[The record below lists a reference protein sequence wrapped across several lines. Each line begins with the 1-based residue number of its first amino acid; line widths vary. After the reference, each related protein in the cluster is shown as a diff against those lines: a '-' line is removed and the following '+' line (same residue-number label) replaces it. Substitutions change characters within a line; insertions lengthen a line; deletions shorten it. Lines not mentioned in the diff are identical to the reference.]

1 MLDRNPFT
9 NTLANAAN
17 EEASDNGDFLRMSD
31 ILRFLRR
38 YFLTIA
44 VTTIIGVG
52 VAGYIAWTATPVYTA
67 RAQVLIDPRIS
78 QIQREQVGEAVVP
91 LDTAQMESQ
100 LALLR
105 SEGIAKTVIATLDLT
120 KDPDFQFKPKSSW
133 LPFRSAPPQASDSDK
148 LREAVLI
155 FQEGLDVS
163 RVGISYGIDIAFGAK
178 DPEKAA
184 RISNTTAILYV
195 RDQLETRRLAAQAG
209 SSWLE
214 DKINV
219 LRQKMNSAARTAQE
233 FKASRDYRLVPQQ
246 DRGREAQPSD
256 RITDLAHNA
265 REFGI
270 TLEELESTAQTY
282 RKLYESYLLAYTEAL
297 QRDSY
302 PVSNARVISTALP
315 PLGKSHPKTQLIL
328 ALGTFIGL
336 LAGIGIALIRNT
348 TA

>member
-1 MLDRNPFT
+1 MLDRNPFA
-9 NTLANAAN
+9 NTSANQAN
-17 EEASDNGDFLRMSD
+17 EAFPENGDFLRMVD
-31 ILRFLRR
+31 IFQFLRR
-38 YFLTIA
+38 YFPTIA
-44 VTTIIGVG
+44 IATLIGIC
-52 VAGYIAWTATPVYTA
+52 VAGYIAFTATPVFTA

-120 KDPDFQFKPKSSW
+120 KDPDFQFKQRSW
-133 LPFRSAPPQASDSDK
+133 LPFRSALRQASEADK
-148 LREAVLI
+148 LREAILI
-155 FQEGLDVS
+155 FQESLDVS

-184 RISNTTAILYV
+184 RIANTTAILYV

-233 FKASRDYRLVPQQ
+233 FKASRDYRLLPQQ
-246 DRGREAQPSD
+246 DRAREGQSTD
-256 RITDLAHNA
+256 RIVDLAQNA

-315 PLGKSHPKTQLIL
+315 PLAKSHPKTQLTL
-328 ALGTFIGL
+328 ALGTLIGL
-336 LAGIGIALIRNT
+336 LSGIGIALIRNT
-348 TA
+348 V

>member
-1 MLDRNPFT
+1 MLDRNPFA
-9 NTLANAAN
+9 NTLANPAN
-17 EEASDNGDFLRMSD
+17 EEASDGGDFLRMSD
-31 ILRFLRR
+31 IFRFLRR

-44 VTTIIGVG
+44 VATVIGAG
-52 VAGYIAWTATPVYTA
+52 VAGYIAWTATPVFTA

-133 LPFRSAPPQASDSDK
+133 LPFRSAPPQASDADK

-155 FQEGLDVS
+155 FQESLDVS

-209 SSWLE
+209 SLWLE

-246 DRGREAQPSD
+246 DRREAQSND

-315 PLGKSHPKTQLIL
+315 PLTKSHPKTQLIL